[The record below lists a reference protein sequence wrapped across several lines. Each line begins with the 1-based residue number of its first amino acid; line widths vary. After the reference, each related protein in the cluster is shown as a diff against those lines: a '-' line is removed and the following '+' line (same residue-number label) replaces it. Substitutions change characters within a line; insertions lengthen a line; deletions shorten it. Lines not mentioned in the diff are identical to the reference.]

1 MISNELFFLEMQFQ
15 GMDTS
20 LSPDQEEA
28 FIQERSST
36 VFPVTPA
43 ASKLTMPVSRYAP
56 LPPIDTERAADGDR
70 DTVVPSRRVNHH
82 HVQYEYVPVKTIGQ
96 VTTAEMVSSPQVK
109 YGEKVGLQSEEIHG
123 SKDLRTR
130 FVSVQDHT
138 LGGEKDDDTVTRDRK
153 GETGKQ
159 KTVLNERTLTLEM

>member
-1 MISNELFFLEMQFQ
+1 MQFQ

-20 LSPDQEEA
+20 LSPDQEVA

-43 ASKLTMPVSRYAP
+43 ASKLAMPVSRYAP
-56 LPPIDTERAADGDR
+56 LPPIDPERAADGDK
-70 DTVVPSRRVNHH
+70 DAVVSSRRDDHH
-82 HVQYEYVPVKTIGQ
+82 HVQYEHVPVRTIGQ
-96 VTTAEMVSSPQVK
+96 VTTAEMVSSPRAK
-109 YGEKVGLQSEEIHG
+109 YGVKVGFQSEEING

-138 LGGEKDDDTVTRDRK
+138 SGGEKDDDTLTRDRK
-153 GETGKQ
+153 GETEKQ
-159 KTVLNERTLTLEM
+159 KTVLNEKTLTLEM

>member
-1 MISNELFFLEMQFQ
+1 MQFQ

-20 LSPDQEEA
+20 LSPDQEVA

-43 ASKLTMPVSRYAP
+43 ASKLAMPVSRYAP
-56 LPPIDTERAADGDR
+56 LPPIDTERAADGDK
-70 DTVVPSRRVNHH
+70 DAAVSSRRDDHH
-82 HVQYEYVPVKTIGQ
+82 HVQYEHVPVRTIGQ
-96 VTTAEMVSSPQVK
+96 VTTAEMVSSPQAK
-109 YGEKVGLQSEEIHG
+109 YGEKVGFQSKEISG

-138 LGGEKDDDTVTRDRK
+138 SGGEKDDDTRDRK
-153 GETGKQ
+153 DETEKQ
-159 KTVLNERTLTLEM
+159 KTVLNEKTLTLEM

>member
-1 MISNELFFLEMQFQ
+1 
-15 GMDTS
+15 MDTS
-20 LSPDQEEA
+20 LSPDQEVA

-43 ASKLTMPVSRYAP
+43 ASKLGMPVSRYAL
-56 LPPIDTERAADGDR
+56 LPPIDTERAADD
-70 DTVVPSRRVNHH
+70 DEDAVVSSRRDDHH
-82 HVQYEYVPVKTIGQ
+82 HVQYEHVPVKTIGQ
-96 VTTAEMVSSPQVK
+96 VTTAEMVSSPRAK

-138 LGGEKDDDTVTRDRK
+138 LGGGKDVDTLTRDRK
-153 GETGKQ
+153 GETEKQ

>member
-1 MISNELFFLEMQFQ
+1 MQFQ

-20 LSPDQEEA
+20 LSPDQEVA

-43 ASKLTMPVSRYAP
+43 ASKLAMPVSRYAP
-56 LPPIDTERAADGDR
+56 LPPIDTERAVDGDK
-70 DTVVPSRRVNHH
+70 DAAVSSRRDDHH
-82 HVQYEYVPVKTIGQ
+82 HVQYEHVPVRTIGQ
-96 VTTAEMVSSPQVK
+96 VTTAEMVSSPRAK
-109 YGEKVGLQSEEIHG
+109 YGEKVGFQSEEISG

-138 LGGEKDDDTVTRDRK
+138 SGGEKDDDTRDRK
-153 GETGKQ
+153 DETEKQ
-159 KTVLNERTLTLEM
+159 KKKKKEKTLTLEM

>member
-1 MISNELFFLEMQFQ
+1 MQFQ

-20 LSPDQEEA
+20 LSPDQEVA

-43 ASKLTMPVSRYAP
+43 ASKLTMPVSRYAL
-56 LPPIDTERAADGDR
+56 LPPIDTEHASDGDR
-70 DTVVPSRRVNHH
+70 DAVVSSRRDDHQ
-82 HVQYEYVPVKTIGQ
+82 HVQYEYVPVRTIGQ
-96 VTTAEMVSSPQVK
+96 VTTAEMVSSPRAK
-109 YGEKVGLQSEEIHG
+109 YGEKVGLQSDEMHG

-130 FVSVQDHT
+130 FVSVQDNT
-138 LGGEKDDDTVTRDRK
+138 LGGGKDDDALTRDRK
-153 GETGKQ
+153 ADPLVSEKQ

>member
-1 MISNELFFLEMQFQ
+1 MQFQ

-20 LSPDQEEA
+20 LSPDQEVA

-43 ASKLTMPVSRYAP
+43 ASKLVMPVSRYAP
-56 LPPIDTERAADGDR
+56 LPPIDTERAADD
-70 DTVVPSRRVNHH
+70 DKDAVVSSRRDDHH
-82 HVQYEYVPVKTIGQ
+82 HVQYEHVPVKTIGQ
-96 VTTAEMVSSPQVK
+96 VTTVEMVSSLRAK
-109 YGEKVGLQSEEIHG
+109 YGEKAGLQSEEIHG

-130 FVSVQDHT
+130 FVSVQDHA
-138 LGGEKDDDTVTRDRK
+138 LGGGKDDDTLTRDRK
-153 GETGKQ
+153 GETEKQ